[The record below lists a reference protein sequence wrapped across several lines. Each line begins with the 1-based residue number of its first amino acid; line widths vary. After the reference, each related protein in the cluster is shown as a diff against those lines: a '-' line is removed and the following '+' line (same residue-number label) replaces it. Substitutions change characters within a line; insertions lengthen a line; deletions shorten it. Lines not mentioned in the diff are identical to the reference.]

1 MFLQKFVDK
10 KNGKKWICVVIPAVF
25 GRPRPML
32 KTVCDIEV
40 DPDEDSGIEAD
51 GDMFI
56 GDLKDVS
63 CQYCLDII
71 DYLRG

>member
-1 MFLQKFVDK
+1 
-10 KNGKKWICVVIPAVF
+10 
-25 GRPRPML
+25 ML